1 MHCLNHQLNLN
12 VANTFKMT
20 SLHNLMEKIREMTV
34 FQLITDKGT
43 SFTIAIRNGKIV
55 WKHGPYLAEL

>member
-1 MHCLNHQLNLN
+1 MHCFNHQLNLN

-20 SLHNLMEKIREMTV
+20 SVQNLMEKIREMTV

-43 SFTIAIRNGKIV
+43 KFSIVIRNGKIV

>member
-20 SLHNLMEKIREMTV
+20 SVQNLMEKIREMTV

-43 SFTIAIRNGKIV
+43 KLSIVIRNGKIV